1 LLVRYRVSDRLHVY
15 SGVGYERNDG
25 MTELEWTI
33 SVLEELLF
41 EEREDPESLSNGYGK
56 ALRNAIAVLIG
67 MNQREL
73 ADVLATTK
81 ALRPIWNGR
90 PGIFKKARQAQR

>member
-1 LLVRYRVSDRLHVY
+1 
-15 SGVGYERNDG
+15 

-33 SVLEELLF
+33 GVLEELLF
-41 EEREDPESLSNGYGK
+41 EERDDPESLSNGYAK
-56 ALRNAIAVLIG
+56 VLRNAIAVLIG

-81 ALRPIWNGR
+81 ALRPIGMDDRGYSRR
-90 PGIFKKARQAQR
+90 PARRNVRL